1 MCPSLVLT
9 AARATMIAVKPTRT
23 TSTQSSKDQ
32 APRKSGGPVS
42 HRSQR
47 SQRAGQP
54 LGAAKGKAKK
64 RVSLGAAV
72 SMLTEEEAE
81 QCASV
86 EDAGIIPSM
95 EAVLPLPI
103 LPAHHGAAALE
114 DEHNSIPRPLPPVAP
129 IDDSKASLLARFK
142 AAVNAIRFANSINT
156 PAQPAT
162 SSQPTSIEK
171 SGSFRRVTG
180 AAATTIQKQ
189 HRGHAVRQSRER
201 DSSADPWKRVG
212 EAVDLD
218 TKAKYITL
226 GDRFRI
232 VRQKSSVS
240 RTIIS
245 AFQERKAEADAHKE
259 GGGLT
264 EEAIEEVLAAGQ
276 EQLANMLADAAASVE
291 ERAAQ
296 KAEED
301 LVAAVAAVNPG
312 RQDGRVG
319 PRFLLRL

>member
-1 MCPSLVLT
+1 
-9 AARATMIAVKPTRT
+9 
-23 TSTQSSKDQ
+23 
-32 APRKSGGPVS
+32 
-42 HRSQR
+42 
-47 SQRAGQP
+47 
-54 LGAAKGKAKK
+54 
-64 RVSLGAAV
+64 
-72 SMLTEEEAE
+72 MLTEEEAE

-86 EDAGIIPSM
+86 EDAGIISVV
-95 EAVLPLPI
+95 EAGLP
-103 LPAHHGAAALE
+103 LPAHHSAAALE
-114 DEHNSIPRPLPPVAP
+114 DEHDSVPRPPPVAP
-129 IDDSKASLLARFK
+129 IDDSKASLLARLK

-162 SSQPTSIEK
+162 SSQPTSVEK

-180 AAATTIQKQ
+180 ATTIQKL
-189 HRGHAVRQSRER
+189 HRGRAVRESLER
-201 DSSADPWKRVG
+201 DPWKRAG
-212 EAVDLD
+212 DAVDLD

-226 GDRFRI
+226 GGRFRI

-245 AFQERKAEADAHKE
+245 AFQEMKAEADAHKE

-276 EQLANMLADAAASVE
+276 EQLANMLADAAVTVE

-301 LVAAVAAVNPG
+301 LATAVAAVNPG
-312 RQDGRVG
+312 RQDG

>member
-1 MCPSLVLT
+1 
-9 AARATMIAVKPTRT
+9 
-23 TSTQSSKDQ
+23 
-32 APRKSGGPVS
+32 
-42 HRSQR
+42 
-47 SQRAGQP
+47 
-54 LGAAKGKAKK
+54 
-64 RVSLGAAV
+64 
-72 SMLTEEEAE
+72 MLTEEEAE

-86 EDAGIIPSM
+86 KDAGIISVV
-95 EAVLPLPI
+95 EAGLP
-103 LPAHHGAAALE
+103 LPAHHSAAALE
-114 DEHNSIPRPLPPVAP
+114 DEHDSVPRPPVAP
-129 IDDSKASLLARFK
+129 IDESKASLLARLK
-142 AAVNAIRFANSINT
+142 AAVNAIRFANSINM

-162 SSQPTSIEK
+162 SSQPTSVEK

-180 AAATTIQKQ
+180 AAATTIQKL
-189 HRGHAVRQSRER
+189 HRGHAVRESLER
-201 DSSADPWKRVG
+201 DPSADPWKRAG
-212 EAVDLD
+212 GAVDLD

-245 AFQERKAEADAHKE
+245 AFHEADAHKE

-276 EQLANMLADAAASVE
+276 EQLANMLADAAVTAE

-301 LVAAVAAVNPG
+301 LAAAVAAVNPG
-312 RQDGRVG
+312 RQDGRALGPVG

>member
-1 MCPSLVLT
+1 MAEEPCSREIKV
-9 AARATMIAVKPTRT
+9 AATMKAAKPTRT
-23 TSTQSSKDQ
+23 TATQSSKDQ
-32 APRKSGGPVS
+32 AQRKSGGPVS

-86 EDAGIIPSM
+86 EDAGIISVV
-95 EAVLPLPI
+95 EAGLP
-103 LPAHHGAAALE
+103 LPAHHSAAALE
-114 DEHNSIPRPLPPVAP
+114 DEHDSVPRPPVAP
-129 IDDSKASLLARFK
+129 IDDSKASLLARLK

-162 SSQPTSIEK
+162 SSQPTSVEK

-180 AAATTIQKQ
+180 AAATTIQKL
-189 HRGHAVRQSRER
+189 HRGHAVRESLER
-201 DSSADPWKRVG
+201 DPWKRAG
-212 EAVDLD
+212 DAVDLD

-276 EQLANMLADAAASVE
+276 EQLANMLADAAVTVE

-301 LVAAVAAVNPG
+301 LATAVAAVNPG
-312 RQDGRVG
+312 RQDG

>member
-1 MCPSLVLT
+1 
-9 AARATMIAVKPTRT
+9 
-23 TSTQSSKDQ
+23 
-32 APRKSGGPVS
+32 
-42 HRSQR
+42 
-47 SQRAGQP
+47 
-54 LGAAKGKAKK
+54 
-64 RVSLGAAV
+64 
-72 SMLTEEEAE
+72 MLTEEEAE

-86 EDAGIIPSM
+86 EDAGIISVV
-95 EAVLPLPI
+95 EAGLP
-103 LPAHHGAAALE
+103 LPAHHSAAALE
-114 DEHNSIPRPLPPVAP
+114 DEHDSVPRPLVAP
-129 IDDSKASLLARFK
+129 IDESKASLLARLK
-142 AAVNAIRFANSINT
+142 AAVNAIRFANSINM

-162 SSQPTSIEK
+162 SSQPTSVEK

-180 AAATTIQKQ
+180 AAATTIQKL
-189 HRGHAVRQSRER
+189 HRGHAVRESLER
-201 DSSADPWKRVG
+201 DLSADPWKRAG
-212 EAVDLD
+212 GAVDLD

>member
-1 MCPSLVLT
+1 V
-9 AARATMIAVKPTRT
+9 AATMKAAKPTRT
-23 TSTQSSKDQ
+23 TATQSSKDQ
-32 APRKSGGPVS
+32 AQRKSGGPVS

-47 SQRAGQP
+47 SQRASQP
-54 LGAAKGKAKK
+54 GAKGKAKK

-72 SMLTEEEAE
+72 TSHMLTEEEAE

-86 EDAGIIPSM
+86 EDAGIISVV
-95 EAVLPLPI
+95 EAGLP
-103 LPAHHGAAALE
+103 LPAHHSAAALE
-114 DEHNSIPRPLPPVAP
+114 DEHDSVPRPPVAP
-129 IDDSKASLLARFK
+129 IDESKASLLARLK
-142 AAVNAIRFANSINT
+142 AAVNAIRFANSINM

-162 SSQPTSIEK
+162 SSQPTSVEK

-180 AAATTIQKQ
+180 AAATTIQKL
-189 HRGHAVRQSRER
+189 HRGHAVRESLER
-201 DSSADPWKRVG
+201 DPSADPWKRAG
-212 EAVDLD
+212 GAVDLD

-276 EQLANMLADAAASVE
+276 EQLANMLADAAVTAE

-301 LVAAVAAVNPG
+301 LAAAVAAVNPG
-312 RQDGRVG
+312 RQDGRALGPVG

>member
-1 MCPSLVLT
+1 M
-9 AARATMIAVKPTRT
+9 
-23 TSTQSSKDQ
+23 
-32 APRKSGGPVS
+32 
-42 HRSQR
+42 
-47 SQRAGQP
+47 
-54 LGAAKGKAKK
+54 
-64 RVSLGAAV
+64 
-72 SMLTEEEAE
+72 
-81 QCASV
+81 
-86 EDAGIIPSM
+86 
-95 EAVLPLPI
+95 
-103 LPAHHGAAALE
+103 
-114 DEHNSIPRPLPPVAP
+114 
-129 IDDSKASLLARFK
+129 
-142 AAVNAIRFANSINT
+142 

-162 SSQPTSIEK
+162 SSQPTSVEK

-180 AAATTIQKQ
+180 AAATTIQKL
-189 HRGHAVRQSRER
+189 HRGHAVRESLER
-201 DSSADPWKRVG
+201 DPSADPWKRAG
-212 EAVDLD
+212 GAVDLD

-276 EQLANMLADAAASVE
+276 EQLANMLADAAVTVE

-301 LVAAVAAVNPG
+301 LAAAVAAVNPG
-312 RQDGRVG
+312 RQDGRALGPVG